1 MATNTYWDE
10 AQEIRY
16 ATPRPEEYPESVVQ
30 WRASA
35 ARSMLLVH
43 DMQRYFLDRFDV
55 AHQPAMDLVE
65 NIERAVA
72 TARRLGVPIVYTAQ
86 PGSMTP
92 EQRGLLKDFW
102 GPGMTVSAE
111 HRRVIDRLAPQ
122 PEDLVLDKWR
132 YSAFARSSLD
142 EHIRVVRRDQLVICG
157 IYAHVGV
164 LATALDAYT
173 RDIETFVLADAVA
186 DFDRTQHLNALDY
199 TARTS
204 ARVIPTA
211 TALNEWERTHEE

>member
-1 MATNTYWDE
+1 MTTNTHWDA
-10 AQEIRY
+10 AQAIRY
-16 ATPRPEEYPESVVQ
+16 ATPRPEEYPEPIVR

-35 ARSMLLVH
+35 ARSVLLVH

-55 AHQPAMDLVE
+55 TQQPAKGLVE
-65 NIERAVA
+65 NIERALA
-72 TARRLGVPIVYTAQ
+72 TARQVGVPVVYTAQ
-86 PGSMTP
+86 PGSMTA
-92 EQRGLLKDFW
+92 EERGLLRDFW
-102 GPGMTVSAE
+102 GPGMTVSPE

-142 EHIRVVRRDQLVICG
+142 EHIRGMRRDQLVICG

-211 TALNEWERTHEE
+211 TALDEWERTDEN